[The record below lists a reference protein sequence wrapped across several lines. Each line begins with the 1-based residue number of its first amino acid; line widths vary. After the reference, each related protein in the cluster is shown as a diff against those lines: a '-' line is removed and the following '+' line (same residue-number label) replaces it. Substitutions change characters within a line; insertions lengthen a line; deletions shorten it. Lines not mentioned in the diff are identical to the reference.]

1 MKLTKR
7 LLFTL
12 GACAIGCWIAARPA
26 DVLTDLGLTQEQLK
40 QQVLE
45 SVSQQS
51 ISLYASAQTR
61 ALAQRMPLSAQV
73 AAVRALGTLV
83 RSYAESPAFKQT
95 YLDALKAEMKE
106 QMLTSEPYEPGETA
120 HPTPLTGDQRMVI
133 IQELYGDMSVALLVL
148 MAKEQLKE
156 AQASPTGRTAA
167 TPATSAL
174 EGNDLKR
181 LLAQHENDPNSFKQ
195 KYLAYLAQNM
205 NPAVRVTVSG
215 GSKRM
220 NQQLTDTRHELE
232 SEYKARADLKAV
244 LNQQLTD
251 FIDLTGSVDFAA
263 QLSKRGSKMVFVN
276 PDYEAKSDE
285 WKKLFRMGRE
295 PVMAARAFAQQ
306 WQASLTAQK

>member
-1 MKLTKR
+1 MKPTKR
-7 LLFTL
+7 LFFTL

-45 SVSQQS
+45 SISQQS
-51 ISLYASAQTR
+51 ISLYASSHTR
-61 ALAQRMPLSAQV
+61 ALAQRMPPSAQV
-73 AAVRALGTLV
+73 AAVRTLGSLV

-95 YLDALKAEMKE
+95 YLDALKAEMTE
-106 QMLTSEPYEPGETA
+106 QMPTLEPGETA
-120 HPTPLTGDQRMVI
+120 RQAPLTGDHRMVT
-133 IQELYGDMSVALLVL
+133 IQELYGEMPVALLAL

-156 AQASPTGRTAA
+156 AQASSNGRTAA
-167 TPATSAL
+167 TPSTAAL

-181 LLAQHENDPNSFKQ
+181 LLAQHEKDPESFKQ
-195 KYLAYLAQNM
+195 QYLVYLAQHM

-215 GSKRM
+215 GSKGK
-220 NQQLTDTRHELE
+220 NQQLVDMRHELD

-244 LNQQLTD
+244 LNQQLTN
-251 FIDLTGSVDFAA
+251 FIDLTGSVDFTAR
-263 QLSKRGSKMVFVN
+263 LTKRGSKMVFVN
-276 PDYEAKSDE
+276 PVYEVKSDE
-285 WKKLFRMGRE
+285 WKTLFRMGRE